1 MRPVQDMTPSQVREA
16 AHDAIIRELG
26 VSGLIR
32 YLKDQSL
39 GSGDYTRDRRGW
51 LPEHADA
58 AALFADIDAEAKAMK
73 ARGELP

>member
-1 MRPVQDMTPSQVREA
+1 MKPVHDMTPSQLREA

-26 VSGLIR
+26 VSGLMM

-58 AALFADIDAEAKAMK
+58 AGLFADIDAEVKALK
-73 ARGELP
+73 KRGELP